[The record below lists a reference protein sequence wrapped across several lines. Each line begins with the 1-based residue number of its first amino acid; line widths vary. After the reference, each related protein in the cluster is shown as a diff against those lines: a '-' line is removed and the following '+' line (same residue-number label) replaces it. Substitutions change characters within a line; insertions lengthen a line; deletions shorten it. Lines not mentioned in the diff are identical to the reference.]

1 MYFAYKY
8 TFEPKIVV
16 SFRETLSLA
25 PHPYWGFAPGHAPG
39 DFRPQTPLLWS
50 PKNP

>member
-1 MYFAYKY
+1 MKLLMYFAYKY

-25 PHPYWGFAPGHAPG
+25 PVV
-39 DFRPQTPLLWS
+39 
-50 PKNP
+50 KV